1 MKFPLQWIGVVL
13 LATTIDLLVRF
24 GGPADFTR
32 VLWAEAFLFPLTGL
46 ALHLVFRSH
55 PRPSAL
61 RRALQGVLL
70 WAFLLAGLRAG
81 IWAAGS
87 SVGLANLVVFLVA
100 LFVWLGFR
108 FARRRRGLDPA
119 DSRALDGQE
128 TVRRDDHG

>member
-1 MKFPLQWIGVVL
+1 MTFTLQWIGVIL
-13 LATTIDLLVRF
+13 IAMAIDLLVRF
-24 GGPADFTR
+24 GGSADFTR

-61 RRALQGVLL
+61 RRTLQGVLV

-87 SVGLANLVVFLVA
+87 SVALANLVVFLVA
-100 LFVWLGFR
+100 LFAWLGSR
-108 FARRRRGLDPA
+108 FARRRRGLAPA
-119 DSRALDGQE
+119 DSRTLDRQE
-128 TVRRDDHG
+128 TVRRDHHG